1 MLVHMITSS
10 HKIETPTAI
19 VLLGATGDLAQ
30 KKLLPALMDL
40 FAKEL
45 LPERLHIVAFSK
57 ADHTDESYRLFAR
70 EQIIKKSEHLEELLV
85 RFLEKITYVQGRF
98 DESQS
103 YEHIKSALDT
113 YDEHIGMCTSKLF
126 YLAVPPTYYETIF
139 EHIAAVKLEQPCIVG
154 EGWTRILVE
163 KPFGNDLAHA
173 RHLDQKLSQ
182 LFREE
187 QIYRIDHYLAK
198 DAIQNIL
205 SFRFSNTLF
214 AHTWNSDYVE
224 AVYIRVFEKVDVS
237 TRGAFFD
244 GVGALRDV
252 GQNHMLQMLAL
263 IAMEYPEELSANTL
277 RKKRTDVF
285 RALKIPG
292 PIELDSHIVKGQYEG
307 YQAVPHVA
315 PGSNTETYFA
325 VKTFLDTP
333 RWHGVPFYLEH
344 GKAMEHSC
352 VEISVRFKSS
362 DQCVCGT
369 ENAHDHPNFVR
380 FSISPQEKITVRFW
394 VRTPGTKYGLEPND
408 LVFDRSH
415 LTEAQIIIADAYEE
429 VLFDALSG
437 DQTLFVSNAEQE
449 AAWNYITAI
458 LSLWQSSTPLPYT
471 PGSTGPESAL
481 KAEIER
487 TIHLFT

>member
-1 MLVHMITSS
+1 MSMPPN
-10 HKIETPTAI
+10 KIETPTAI

-40 FAKEL
+40 YAKEL
-45 LPERLHIVAFSK
+45 LPDRFHIVAFSK
-57 ADHTDESYRLFAR
+57 ADHTHESYRLFAR
-70 EQIIKKSEHLEELLV
+70 EQINKKSEHPEPLLTT
-85 RFLEKITYVQGRF
+85 FLAQITYVQGQF
-98 DESQS
+98 DEPGS
-103 YEHIKSALDT
+103 YERIKHALDA

-139 EHIAAVKLEQPCIVG
+139 ERLASVKLEQPCIVG

-163 KPFGNDLAHA
+163 KPFGNDLTHA

-214 AHTWNSDYVE
+214 SHTWNSEYID
-224 AVYIRVFEKVDVS
+224 AVYINVFEKFDVA

-263 IAMEYPEELSANTL
+263 IAMEYPETLTADTL
-277 RKKRTDVF
+277 RQKRTEVL

-292 PIELDSHIVKGQYEG
+292 PIDLDTHIVKGQYDG
-307 YQAVPHVA
+307 YLDVPHVA
-315 PGSNTETYFA
+315 PHSKTETYFA

-333 RWHGVPFYLEH
+333 RWRGVPFYLEH
-344 GKAMEHSC
+344 GKAMERSS
-352 VEISVRFKSS
+352 VEISIRFKSS
-362 DQCVCGT
+362 EQCVCGT
-369 ENAHDHPNFVR
+369 DTSHDHPNFVR

-394 VRTPGTKYGLEPND
+394 VRSPGTKYALEPND
-408 LVFDRSH
+408 LVFDRSM
-415 LTEAQIIIADAYEE
+415 LTESQNVIADAYEE

-458 LSLWQSSTPLPYT
+458 LSLWQSTTPLPYT
-471 PGSTGPESAL
+471 RGETGPASAL
-481 KAEIER
+481 KEEITH
-487 TIHLFT
+487 TIHLFA